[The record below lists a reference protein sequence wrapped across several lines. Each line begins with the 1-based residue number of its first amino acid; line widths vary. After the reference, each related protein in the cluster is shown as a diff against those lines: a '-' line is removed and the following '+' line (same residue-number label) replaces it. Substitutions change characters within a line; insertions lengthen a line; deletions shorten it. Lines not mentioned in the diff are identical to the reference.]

1 MLAVPDVMAVVA
13 LEEPPPLG
21 TLMVIV
27 SWLAAS
33 VRVGAA
39 EALGRLSDR
48 PATARSAKMDNPRLR
63 KLSLR
68 LVRRKPK
75 CQIRRLVTIRLRP
88 IAMKAMVDEP
98 VLAKVLLAPLT
109 TSPICTFIVCVM
121 DCGSI
126 LSPISLHYIY
136 IVCAAYATFVV
147 CVCLVSYLIG

>member
-1 MLAVPDVMAVVA
+1 MMAVVA

-39 EALGRLSDR
+39 ETLDKLNVS
-48 PATARSAKMDNPRLR
+48 PATARSAKTDNPAPR

-75 CQIRRLVTIRLRP
+75 CQMSRLAAIRL
-88 IAMKAMVDEP
+88 IAIATRAIVDEP
-98 VLAKVLLAPLT
+98 VLANPAT
-109 TSPICTFIVCVM
+109 ASPIWTLMVCVKV
-121 DCGSI
+121 CASI

-136 IVCAAYATFVV
+136 IVCAAYASFVV
-147 CVCLVSYLIG
+147 CICLVSYLIG

>member
-1 MLAVPDVMAVVA
+1 MPVVMAVVA
-13 LEEPPPLG
+13 LDEPPPLG

-75 CQIRRLVTIRLRP
+75 CQISRLMAIRLSA
-88 IAMKAMVDEP
+88 IATVNIVDVP
-98 VLAKVLLAPLT
+98 VLASPAT
-109 TSPICTFIVCVM
+109 ASPIWTLMVCVKV
-121 DCGSI
+121 CASI

-147 CVCLVSYLIG
+147 CICLVSYLIG